1 MPRGIPAAMT
11 AVCLSFEGI
20 KKERKGI
27 KKMGQPDD
35 SLYHSQDTMTLD
47 LDDGSKVEC
56 IVVNVFTVNDRQYI
70 ALLPMSEDGSVDDD
84 AQVWLYRFTEMG
96 EGDVQ
101 LDQIEDDEEYDLVSD
116 YFDELLD
123 AEEFDSLFGDN

>member
-1 MPRGIPAAMT
+1 
-11 AVCLSFEGI
+11 
-20 KKERKGI
+20 
-27 KKMGQPDD
+27 MGQPDD

-56 IVVNVFTVNDRQYI
+56 IVVNVFTVNNRQYV
-70 ALLPMSEDGSVDDD
+70 ALLPMNEDGSIDDD
-84 AQVWLYRFTEMG
+84 AQVWLYRFVELG

>member
-1 MPRGIPAAMT
+1 MPRGISAAMT

>member
-1 MPRGIPAAMT
+1 
-11 AVCLSFEGI
+11 
-20 KKERKGI
+20 
-27 KKMGQPDD
+27 MGQPDD

-70 ALLPMSEDGSVDDD
+70 ALLPMNEDGSVDDD
-84 AQVWLYRFTEMG
+84 AQVWLYRFIEIG
-96 EGDVQ
+96 DGDVQ

>member
-1 MPRGIPAAMT
+1 
-11 AVCLSFEGI
+11 
-20 KKERKGI
+20 
-27 KKMGQPDD
+27 MGQPDD

-56 IVVNVFTVNDRQYI
+56 IVVNVFTVNNRQYV
-70 ALLPMSEDGSVDDD
+70 ALLPMDEDGSVDDD
-84 AQVWLYRFTEMG
+84 AQVWLYRFVELG

>member
-1 MPRGIPAAMT
+1 
-11 AVCLSFEGI
+11 
-20 KKERKGI
+20 
-27 KKMGQPDD
+27 MGQPDD

>member
-1 MPRGIPAAMT
+1 
-11 AVCLSFEGI
+11 
-20 KKERKGI
+20 
-27 KKMGQPDD
+27 MGQPDD

-56 IVVNVFTVNDRQYI
+56 IVVNVFTVNNRQYV
-70 ALLPMSEDGSVDDD
+70 ALLPMNEDGSVDDD
-84 AQVWLYRFTEMG
+84 AQVWLYRFVELG

>member
-1 MPRGIPAAMT
+1 
-11 AVCLSFEGI
+11 
-20 KKERKGI
+20 
-27 KKMGQPDD
+27 MGQPDD

-70 ALLPMSEDGSVDDD
+70 ALLPMNEDGSVDED
-84 AQVWLYRFTEMG
+84 AQVWLYRFIEMG

>member
-1 MPRGIPAAMT
+1 
-11 AVCLSFEGI
+11 
-20 KKERKGI
+20 
-27 KKMGQPDD
+27 MGQPDD

-70 ALLPMSEDGSVDDD
+70 ALLPMNEDGSVDDD
-84 AQVWLYRFTEMG
+84 AQVWLYRFIEMG
-96 EGDVQ
+96 DGDVQ

>member
-1 MPRGIPAAMT
+1 
-11 AVCLSFEGI
+11 
-20 KKERKGI
+20 
-27 KKMGQPDD
+27 MGQPDD

-56 IVVNVFTVNDRQYI
+56 IVVNVFTVNNRQYV
-70 ALLPMSEDGSVDDD
+70 ALLPMNEDGSVDDD
-84 AQVWLYRFTEMG
+84 AQVWLYRFVELG

-123 AEEFDSLFGDN
+123 AEEFDSLCGDN